1 MTENSKSKQS
11 SLSLGPRGVLVTIA
25 YGNKFLF
32 IKIKKYSLLQ
42 LSDSVGFE
50 ERDDE
55 WHGFLCRDECY

>member
-1 MTENSKSKQS
+1 MTENSKSKHS

-55 WHGFLCRDECY
+55 